1 MEQVACDRTPSEK
14 GSHCQSTPDWDNLAS
29 QLCREGAVSEEG
41 FKSLFESLPQK
52 VSMKNRHSVYMFCN
66 QRWARDLK
74 IVPAK
79 IFGKSD
85 YDFFPPDTAA
95 KHIENDRRIIEGSP
109 TGESFENIFK
119 IPVKDEDG
127 NVLGILSIEEDPC
140 QGDMA
145 DSIPDALYSQE
156 NPGAEIQ
163 LELKEYPSETNPMK
177 EEREGIFSLELTN
190 DHGPC
195 TDEQRQNIYRKILVM
210 TVPQKIRLAVLGNRE
225 ARGLLIHDANRVVSL
240 AVLGSPKVT
249 GNEILNFAKQ
259 KNISEDVILTISRNK
274 YWMKNYHIRLAIVG
288 NPKTPLSEALKYLPY
303 LHKKDLQDLSK
314 NRNVSSFLRAGA
326 NQILLKRNN

>member
-1 MEQVACDRTPSEK
+1 MEQAAFDTTLRETGSNRQYTPE
-14 GSHCQSTPDWDNLAS
+14 WDNLAT
-29 QLCREGAVSEEG
+29 QLCKGGTISEEA
-41 FKSLFESLPQK
+41 FRRLFESLPQK
-52 VSMKNRHSVYMFCN
+52 VSFKNNHSVYKFCN
-66 QRWARDLK
+66 KRFACGMK
-74 IVPAK
+74 IVPAQVS
-79 IFGKSD
+79 GKSD
-85 YDFFPPDTAA
+85 YDFFPPETAA
-95 KHIENDRRIIEGSP
+95 KYIEDDRWRMEDGRN
-109 TGESFENIFK
+109 GQSFENIFK
-119 IPVKDEDG
+119 IPVKDGDG
-127 NVLGILSIEEDPC
+127 NVLGILSIEEDLSKE
-140 QGDMA
+140 DTA
-145 DSIPDALYSQE
+145 DQDGVYSQE
-156 NPGAEIQ
+156 KPGAEIR
-163 LELKEYPSETNPMK
+163 LELKENPLETNPAK

-190 DHGPC
+190 EQGHC
-195 TDEQRQNIYRKILVM
+195 SDEQRQSIYRKILTI

-225 ARGLLIHDANRVVSL
+225 ARGILIHDANRVVSL
-240 AVLGSPKVT
+240 AVLGSPKIT